1 MIYKRGCNKRGPN
14 GTCSKCGERRAC
26 GKFYWYKFMWQGKLI
41 RESTKQGNDKVARQ
55 MESAHRTSLAKGEVG
70 IREKKPSSTLSDFL
84 ARRFEP
90 WTKARFERN
99 VPKTWL
105 WYRTA
110 MRAILKYKPLG
121 SAPLDK
127 ITSEKISAFAAHRQS
142 LNMQVSSVNNSLR
155 ALRRMLRLAVEW
167 GALEIAPQIR
177 MLPGERHR
185 ERVVTPEEEAR
196 YLAAAPEPL
205 GSIAAVLVDTGMRP
219 EECFRLCW
227 EAITW
232 VNGRYGTLLVAHGKT
247 AAARRVL
254 PMTQRVRTIL
264 ESRWQRAGKPVEG
277 WIWPAQTR
285 SGHVEVSSLRKQ
297 HTRAFELVAKE
308 AEKNNLKPVR
318 PFVLYSL
325 RHTFLTRLGES
336 GCDVWTLARIAG
348 HSQIQ
353 ISSRYV
359 HPSED
364 AMFAAMSRLG
374 GHKIGHSEENS
385 IPENQHPRRL
395 TQ

>member
-1 MIYKRGCNKRGPN
+1 MIYKRGNV
-14 GTCSKCGERRAC
+14 
-26 GKFYWYKFMWQGKLI
+26 YWYKFMWHGRPV

-55 MESAHRTSLAKGEVG
+55 MEAAHRTSLAKGEVG
-70 IREKKPSSTLSDFL
+70 IREKKAAPSLNDFL
-84 ARRFEP
+84 TRRFEP
-90 WTKARFERN
+90 WAKARFEHN

-110 MRAILKYKPLG
+110 MRAILKYKPLA

-127 ITSEKISAFAAHRQS
+127 ITSEKISAFGAHRQS
-142 LNMQVSSVNNSLR
+142 LNMQVSSVNNSVR

-167 GALEIAPQIR
+167 GALEAAPQIK

-185 ERVVTPEEEAR
+185 ERVVTPTEEAK
-196 YLAAAPEPL
+196 YLAAAHEPL
-205 GSIAAVLVDTGMRP
+205 ASIASVLADTGMRP
-219 EECFRLCW
+219 EECYRLCW

-232 VNGRYGTLLVAHGKT
+232 VNGRHGTLFIAHGKT
-247 AAARRVL
+247 AAARRLL
-254 PMTQRVRTIL
+254 PMTPRVRAIL
-264 ESRWQRAGKPVEG
+264 ESRWERAGKPVEG
-277 WIWPAQTR
+277 WIWPAPTR

-297 HTRAFELVAKE
+297 HAKAFVVI
-308 AEKNNLKPVR
+308 AEQAAKNNLKPVR
-318 PFVLYSL
+318 PFVIYSL

-374 GHKIGHSEENS
+374 GHKIGHSEENEIS
-385 IPENQHPRRL
+385 ENQNHRQL